1 VGEVYRGYGE
11 GRGGAYLRWDSE
23 GVRNKDMLAL
33 PRPAFGIV
41 GREELELVSSIRPK
55 IFQKIDQHDHYLVTM
70 PLAAHRCREQH
81 PFDIHHTA
89 FLAVQLYIRILPAQ

>member
-1 VGEVYRGYGE
+1 MGEVYRGYGE

-41 GREELELVSSIRPK
+41 GREELELVSSIRPI
-55 IFQKIDQHDHYLVTM
+55 IFEKIDPTC
-70 PLAAHRCREQH
+70 PLPSDYAPGRSS
-81 PFDIHHTA
+81 
-89 FLAVQLYIRILPAQ
+89 V